1 VYEVDEARDPNDP
14 DVIETDRLRRRI
26 AELEQVVR
34 ELRQRHPGRGAAA
47 ATAAV
52 IQAPPAV
59 PVTDAEK
66 RRVIVDRYARFK
78 IGEAVA
84 TVGNGTE
91 GMSPDSNSAASGR
104 QPQYAEPYSAKAL
117 PGEEMVSDMQGRKTF
132 LGTPAGK
139 HMFRRLRE
147 VVHGKGNRNGGQ
159 DEIMS
164 VPEDLAFTG
173 WFASTRKTYPFTTIW
188 SHDTFIDE
196 IVDLL
201 PSREDAEL
209 LLGAFV
215 DEITVLFQAWHLPTL
230 QAEYR
235 HFFTLSPP
243 EKRKQP
249 LGSLALFIMICS
261 AGCMVRASGN
271 EIMGDDHVPASRG
284 NDNKDL
290 TSSRLQSELYLSA
303 AYQALRLCSFLST
316 PTIYT
321 IQTQILIN
329 VYLLHSER
337 AADSWALTG
346 SLVRQC
352 IAMGLQVDPAVLD
365 SRISVREAEVRRRVW
380 WTVAG
385 LEALLCVSFG
395 RPTCIN
401 YYTCNLPQDI
411 PDELLSDEPGSAI
424 LEPTSNVLQQK
435 TTEESYHAAY
445 FQITIPSFDLLNR
458 TFSVS
463 PVAAR
468 NSYMGWFTPAAS
480 EDPPVNPPTTHGNMY
495 DDAIRLGRNI
505 FEWYSHVPEGIR
517 FDPNDTT
524 LNYLKTR
531 TRREINQTLAL
542 AVKTF
547 ILVLILH
554 RPYLRADP
562 SAYPE
567 SSNLCSRA
575 SHIILQAYRTMVR
588 TKSSIVWSWWTMS
601 YRAFHAGTVCAF
613 LAIREPNTELA
624 ERCLADLRG
633 AITILED
640 RTSNWMVSH
649 PVQSDLC
656 GGLVR
661 LEKLATAAT
670 QQNSPRMH
678 DLGTQNNTSGTPA
691 DASLLPGMN
700 SVPGLNSDVLD
711 PMGFLPSRMSSFDG
725 TSHPT
730 SGNSNGHG
738 CLSGAPS
745 NDPRCPSSAPFLQP
759 WAIPHLDS
767 LHSTYGLEAQLPPMT
782 SNGKD
787 DAQDLV
793 QIWASMFNIKMDP
806 AEMDMNQGISP
817 LVPPP
822 P

>member
-1 VYEVDEARDPNDP
+1 
-14 DVIETDRLRRRI
+14 
-26 AELEQVVR
+26 
-34 ELRQRHPGRGAAA
+34 
-47 ATAAV
+47 
-52 IQAPPAV
+52 
-59 PVTDAEK
+59 
-66 RRVIVDRYARFK
+66 
-78 IGEAVA
+78 
-84 TVGNGTE
+84 
-91 GMSPDSNSAASGR
+91 
-104 QPQYAEPYSAKAL
+104 
-117 PGEEMVSDMQGRKTF
+117 MVSDTQGRKTF

-139 HMFRRLRE
+139 PMMRRLRE
-147 VVHGKGNRNGGQ
+147 IVHGKGKGP

-201 PSREDAEL
+201 PNKEDAEL
-209 LLGAFV
+209 LLNAFV
-215 DEITVLFQAWHLPTL
+215 DEIAVLFQAWHMPTL
-230 QAEYR
+230 KAEYR
-235 HFFTLSPP
+235 AFFAMSPA

-249 LGSLALFIMICS
+249 LAHLALCIMICS
-261 AGCMVRASGN
+261 LGCMVRASGN
-271 EIMGDDHVPASRG
+271 EIMGADQMPKAPTRDDC
-284 NDNKDL
+284 KDL

-316 PTIYT
+316 PSIGT
-321 IQTQILIN
+321 IQTQVLIN

-352 IAMGLQVDPAVLD
+352 IAMGLHVDPAVLD
-365 SRISVREAEVRRRVW
+365 SKISFREAEVRRRVW

-401 YYTCNLPQDI
+401 FYTCQLPQDR
-411 PDELLSDEPGSAI
+411 PDDTLSDEPGSAI
-424 LEPTSNVLQQK
+424 LEPSSNALNPA
-435 TTEESYHAAY
+435 TTDETYHAAY
-445 FQITIPSFDLLNR
+445 FQITLPSFDLLNR
-458 TFSVS
+458 TFHVS
-463 PVAAR
+463 PLVAR
-468 NSYMGWFTPAAS
+468 NSYMGWFTPS
-480 EDPPVNPPTTHGNMY
+480 ITDDPPVQPPSVVGNTY
-495 DDAIRLGRNI
+495 EDAIRLGRDI
-505 FEWYSHVPEGIR
+505 FDWYSHVPEGMR
-517 FDPNDTT
+517 FDPNDPE
-524 LNYLKTR
+524 LNHLKGR
-531 TRREINQTLAL
+531 SRSAINQTLAL

-567 SSNLCSRA
+567 SSHLCGKA
-575 SHIILQAYRTMVR
+575 AHLILQAYRTMVR
-588 TKSSIVWSWWTMS
+588 TKASIVWSWWTMS

-613 LAIREPNTELA
+613 LAIREPSSELA

-633 AITILED
+633 AITIFED
-640 RTSNWMVSH
+640 RTANWMAHH

-670 QQNSPRMH
+670 QQHSPHLNEPTMSRADQVRRSPATPVFPRMAMDPSIPSMPSVAIPPH
-678 DLGTQNNTSGTPA
+678 HE
-691 DASLLPGMN
+691 SLLLGDSMPNSGPG
-700 SVPGLNSDVLD
+700 SVGPIEVDSRR
-711 PMGFLPSRMSSFDG
+711 PSG
-725 TSHPT
+725 
-730 SGNSNGHG
+730 
-738 CLSGAPS
+738 
-745 NDPRCPSSAPFLQP
+745 PFLQP
-759 WAIPHLDS
+759 WAVPHLDS
-767 LHSTYGLEAQLPPMT
+767 MHHAYGLEAQLPPMT

-806 AEMDMNQGISP
+806 DMDLNSHSHGMGGM
-817 LVPPP
+817 PPP
-822 P
+822 Q